1 MSKQRALEVIA
12 GRFADRI
19 PQWDFPDSPL
29 LARKLFGYD
38 IWQDTRRTAADL
50 WRHFDIDLAHYLPGG
65 IAEWNFP
72 LVRYYGE
79 ADYIED
85 ESAADYRRAY
95 CRPLPEAITYRS
107 MYDALKRK
115 SAASSWGLA
124 PTMNMKDYGFPS
136 PEDVL
141 AFNPLDHDRATF
153 DERKSF
159 FKRYYAEMQSLLGDD
174 CLMMGWY
181 YHTLFMWPVEIFG
194 WENFM
199 IAAMTDQERF
209 NEILLQFLD
218 ITKRDIRAMCEVE
231 GLPLIACHDDLSSA
245 RGPMF
250 DPAWYERYI
259 FPHYHEIFSIIHSA
273 GKKALFVSDGNVEAL
288 LPRLAAAGADGIAI
302 DTNTS
307 LQAAVES
314 FSGKIICGGMDPAVI
329 SQGSLGDIEAMV
341 RKTVVAVKDQPG
353 YFFQCPGMT
362 GRAPIQNIERY
373 QELIREYGK
382 R

>member
-1 MSKQRALEVIA
+1 MSKHRALEAIA
-12 GRFADRI
+12 GRYADRI
-19 PQWDFPDSPL
+19 PQWDFPDSPV
-29 LARKLFGYD
+29 LARKLLGYD

-79 ADYIED
+79 AEYLED
-85 ESAADYRRAY
+85 ESLADYRRAY
-95 CRPLPEAITYRS
+95 CRPLPEAATYRS
-107 MYDALKRK
+107 MYDELKRK
-115 SAASSWGLA
+115 SSASYWGLA
-124 PTMNMKDYGFPS
+124 PTMAMKEYGFSS

-141 AFNPLDHDRATF
+141 AFNPRDHERATF
-153 DERKSF
+153 DERKAF
-159 FKRYYAEMQSLLGDD
+159 FKKYYGEMQSLFGQS

-199 IAAMTDQERF
+199 LAAMTDTERF
-209 NEILLQFLD
+209 NEILSQFLE
-218 ITKRDIRAMCEVE
+218 ITKRDIRAMCAVE
-231 GLPLIACHDDLSSA
+231 ELPLIACHDDLASA
-245 RGPMF
+245 QGPMF

-259 FPHYHEIFSIIHSA
+259 FPRYREVFDIIHEA
-273 GKKALFVSDGNVEAL
+273 GKKVLFVSDGNIEVL
-288 LPRLAAAGADGIAI
+288 LPRLAAMGADGIAI
-302 DTNTS
+302 DKNTS
-307 LQAAVES
+307 LSAAVDS

-329 SQGSLGDIEAMV
+329 SQGGEAEIEALV
-341 RKTVVAVKDQPG
+341 RQTVAVVKAQPG

-362 GRAPIQNIERY
+362 GQTPIRNIERY
-373 QELIREYGK
+373 QELIRKYGT